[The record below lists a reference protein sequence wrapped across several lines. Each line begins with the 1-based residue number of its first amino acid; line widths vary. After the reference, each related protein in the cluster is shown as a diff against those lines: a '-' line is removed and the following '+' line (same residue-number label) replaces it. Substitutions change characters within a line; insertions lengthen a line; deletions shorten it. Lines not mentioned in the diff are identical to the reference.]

1 MDIVYI
7 IKKLNEVDKLKMIL
21 LNDNQ
26 IKLFDYMQ
34 KPTIDTDP
42 FNPEK
47 EKTLQNY
54 WSILKKEKSDL
65 QTALEA

>member
-21 LNDNQ
+21 LNEEQ

-34 KPTIDTDP
+34 KPTIDIDP
-42 FNPEK
+42 FHPEK
-47 EKTLQNY
+47 EKN
-54 WSILKKEKSDL
+54 
-65 QTALEA
+65 